1 MEQGARQVLQPQSG
15 ADGFWGLH
23 TQIGKRLKETHS
35 SYARDTTHKPLP
47 FPLPRPPMASPWR
60 SPWRRCSAIYPQFR
74 ITCSRTFTSATWHT
88 QTAHASSRV
97 QIYTSR
103 SHNPYLNLS
112 AEHFLLQ
119 NSHPDSSILFLY
131 TNDPCV
137 VIGRNQNPWLEVNL
151 SLLNHFSAITNP
163 ETNTYSDIAL
173 VRRRSGGGA
182 VFHDRG
188 NVNFSVICPP
198 AAFDRNRHAE
208 MVVRALH
215 GLGIPTARVNE
226 RHDIVVDAP
235 AAHETDSTQTYKV
248 SGSAYK
254 LTRLRS
260 LHHGTCLLSS
270 PNLGDIGKVLRSPA
284 EPYMKARG
292 VDSVRSKIRNVD
304 LTSDEF
310 TEAVVEEFKEM
321 YGEPDLEV
329 TMGEARDAADFAHE
343 QIQKG
348 YSELTVRTTFSSQNS
363 ITKSWLILLFT
374 QSREW
379 IYNQT
384 PQFTFSTHPSEE
396 DPRDRPALPQ
406 GVPSDVSPFLSMQT
420 RKSEICH

>member
-1 MEQGARQVLQPQSG
+1 MPHH
-15 ADGFWGLH
+15 D
-23 TQIGKRLKETHS
+23 
-35 SYARDTTHKPLP
+35 
-47 FPLPRPPMASPWR
+47 
-60 SPWRRCSAIYPQFR
+60 
-74 ITCSRTFTSATWHT
+74 
-88 QTAHASSRV
+88 
-97 QIYTSR
+97 
-103 SHNPYLNLS
+103 PYLNLS

-119 NSHPDSSILFLY
+119 HSHPDSSILFLY

-151 SLLNHFSAITNP
+151 SLLNHFSAITNA
-163 ETNTYSDIAL
+163 SDAGTSSGSNVAL

-198 AAFDRNRHAE
+198 AAFDRNKHAD
-208 MVVRALH
+208 MVVRALRRR
-215 GLGIPTARVNE
+215 LGIATARVNE
-226 RHDIVVDAP
+226 RHDIVVDDVGVGGV
-235 AAHETDSTQTYKV
+235 TTTYKI

-270 PNLGDIGKVLRSPA
+270 PNLRDIGKLLRSPA
-284 EPYMKARG
+284 EPYIKARG
-292 VDSVRSKIRNVD
+292 VDSVRSRIRNVG

-310 TEAVVEEFKEM
+310 TEAVIEEFKEM
-321 YGEPDLEV
+321 YGEPDLEA
-329 TMGEARDAADFAHE
+329 TMGEERDAPDFAHE
-343 QIQKG
+343 KIQKG
-348 YSELTVRTTFSSQNS
+348 YLELT
-363 ITKSWLILLFT
+363 
-374 QSREW
+374 SREW

-406 GVPSDVSPFLSMQT
+406 GVPDDFRATITARHGEIHEAKVSGFDDSLLQGQHIHRITDWRQVLGQENGAATQAIGSWFNYLFGNGKGIQPST
-420 RKSEICH
+420 TS

>member
-1 MEQGARQVLQPQSG
+1 M
-15 ADGFWGLH
+15 
-23 TQIGKRLKETHS
+23 
-35 SYARDTTHKPLP
+35 
-47 FPLPRPPMASPWR
+47 
-60 SPWRRCSAIYPQFR
+60 
-74 ITCSRTFTSATWHT
+74 
-88 QTAHASSRV
+88 
-97 QIYTSR
+97 
-103 SHNPYLNLS
+103 
-112 AEHFLLQ
+112 LQ
-119 NSHPDSSILFLY
+119 NSHPESNILFLY

-151 SLLNHFSAITNP
+151 SLLDHFSAITNA
-163 ETNTYSDIAL
+163 ETNTRSNIAL

-198 AAFDRNRHAE
+198 AVFDRNRHAE

-226 RHDIVVDAP
+226 RHDIVVDAG
-235 AAHETDSTQTYKV
+235 AHETDATQTYKV

-284 EPYMKARG
+284 EPYIKARG
-292 VDSVRSKIRNVD
+292 VDSVRSRIRNVG
-304 LTSDEF
+304 LTSGEF

-329 TMGEARDAADFAHE
+329 TMGEGRDAPDFAHE

-348 YSELTVRTTFSSQNS
+348 YIELTVRNEIPYRLCSFES
-363 ITKSWLILLFT
+363 
-374 QSREW
+374 
-379 IYNQT
+379 
-384 PQFTFSTHPSEE
+384 
-396 DPRDRPALPQ
+396 DPPLTDNVL
-406 GVPSDVSPFLSMQT
+406 D
-420 RKSEICH
+420 

>member
-1 MEQGARQVLQPQSG
+1 M
-15 ADGFWGLH
+15 
-23 TQIGKRLKETHS
+23 
-35 SYARDTTHKPLP
+35 
-47 FPLPRPPMASPWR
+47 
-60 SPWRRCSAIYPQFR
+60 
-74 ITCSRTFTSATWHT
+74 
-88 QTAHASSRV
+88 
-97 QIYTSR
+97 
-103 SHNPYLNLS
+103 
-112 AEHFLLQ
+112 
-119 NSHPDSSILFLY
+119 FLY

-151 SLLNHFSAITNP
+151 SLLNHFSAITNL
-163 ETNTYSDIAL
+163 ETNTCSNISL

-226 RHDIVVDAP
+226 RHDIVIN
-235 AAHETDSTQTYKV
+235 AAAAAVNADETETYKV

-284 EPYMKARG
+284 EPYIKARG
-292 VDSVRSKIRNVD
+292 VDSVRSKIRNVG
-304 LTSDEF
+304 LTSKEF
-310 TEAVVEEFKEM
+310 TEAVIEEFKEM

-329 TMGEARDAADFAHE
+329 TMGEGRDAPDFAHE

-348 YSELTVRTTFSSQNS
+348 YTELTVRNEYPLRVL
-363 ITKSWLILLFT
+363 LIGIGPLTDNVL
-374 QSREW
+374 
-379 IYNQT
+379 N
-384 PQFTFSTHPSEE
+384 
-396 DPRDRPALPQ
+396 
-406 GVPSDVSPFLSMQT
+406 
-420 RKSEICH
+420 